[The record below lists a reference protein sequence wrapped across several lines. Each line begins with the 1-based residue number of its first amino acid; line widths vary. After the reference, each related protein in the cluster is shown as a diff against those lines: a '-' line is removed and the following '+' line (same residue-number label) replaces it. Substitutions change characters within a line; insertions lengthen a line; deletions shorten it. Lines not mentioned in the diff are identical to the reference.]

1 MSSFSSVSHIAK
13 RFLTLLNRH
22 SIKGMRIGYSMIIKF
37 TVHLLIYQV
46 VIPCSCSNRAFSLR
60 ASSGRSTWSAQ
71 ILRASAKTISQVLT
85 STSCSWTTGRERLG
99 TKLQSMR
106 MTALSAGI
114 KSFKKQIE
122 GWLGELQ
129 RGPFKEVFSCR
140 SKCGVHASLG
150 SKWTKLYTEIT

>member
-1 MSSFSSVSHIAK
+1 
-13 RFLTLLNRH
+13 
-22 SIKGMRIGYSMIIKF
+22 MRIGYSMIIKF
-37 TVHLLIYQV
+37 TVHLLIFQV
-46 VIPCSCSNRAFSLR
+46 VIPCSCSNRAFSLP

-85 STSCSWTTGRERLG
+85 STSCSLTTGRERLG